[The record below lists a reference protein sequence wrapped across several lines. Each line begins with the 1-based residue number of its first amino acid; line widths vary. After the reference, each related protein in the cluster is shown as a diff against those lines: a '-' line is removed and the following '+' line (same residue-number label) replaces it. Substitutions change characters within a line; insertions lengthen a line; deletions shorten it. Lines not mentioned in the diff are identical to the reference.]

1 MLEIPGYAPLESMGT
16 LDAACRFLAAFVAGG
31 AIGWNREQLGKPAG
45 LRTHIMVTLGACAF
59 LIIGIELLAGY
70 SPETQV
76 DPTRVLQGVVGGI
89 GFLGA
94 GSIIQSRGSVEGV
107 TTAAAVWV
115 AGAIGAGCG
124 LGNYVLVAILVSFCF
139 LTLVVLG
146 RLEHSVTETK
156 KHRNQS
162 DESE

>member
-1 MLEIPGYAPLESMGT
+1 
-16 LDAACRFLAAFVAGG
+16 
-31 AIGWNREQLGKPAG
+31 
-45 LRTHIMVTLGACAF
+45 
-59 LIIGIELLAGY
+59 LLAGY

-94 GSIIQSRGSVEGV
+94 GSIIHSRGTVEGV
-107 TTAAAVWV
+107 TTAATVWV

-124 LGNYVLVAILVSFCF
+124 LGNYVLVAILVGFCF

-146 RLEHSVTETK
+146 RIGHSVAEPNEPNGTK
-156 KHRNQS
+156 TS
-162 DESE
+162 LAESSSQVVSPTRSGAD